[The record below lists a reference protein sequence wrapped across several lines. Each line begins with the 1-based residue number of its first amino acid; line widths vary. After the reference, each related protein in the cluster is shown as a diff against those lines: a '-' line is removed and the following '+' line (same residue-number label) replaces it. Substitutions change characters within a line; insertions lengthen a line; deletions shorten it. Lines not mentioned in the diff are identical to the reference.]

1 MACLRRGNLYYTSS
15 KLKPYIKSGQD
26 VVSDA
31 CYGASFSRN
40 DPGNRITVNFLY
52 DYCA

>member
-1 MACLRRGNLYYTSS
+1 MACLRRSNLCYTSS
-15 KLKPYIKSGQD
+15 KLKPHIKSGQD

-31 CYGASFSRN
+31 CYGASISRN
-40 DPGNRITVNFLY
+40 DPSNRVTVNVLY